1 MHVEGI
7 PAAGTFTTAPAEDR
21 TSDPTAAAV
30 VRALGLLRG
39 PGSGTGRVL
48 LGLAGPPAAGK
59 STLARLLIDEIN
71 RHEGPDT
78 AAYLPL
84 DGFHLSNAQLD
95 RLDLRSRKGAP
106 ETFDALGY
114 LALVQRVA
122 ADRFRDIYAPD
133 FDRTLDEPVAARH
146 LIRPCTRLV
155 VTEGNYLA
163 SPVTPWTNAR
173 ALLRELWYVDADRTA
188 RDTRLLARHTAGGQD
203 PSTARHR
210 IDTNDQPNA
219 AYVETARSVCDWV
232 VRTDAFA
239 PAHRSA

>member
-7 PAAGTFTTAPAEDR
+7 PAAGTSTTTPAVEPMP
-21 TSDPTAAAV
+21 DPTAAAV
-30 VRALGLLRG
+30 ARALGLLRG

-59 STLARLLIDEIN
+59 STLARRLIDEIN
-71 RHEGPDT
+71 RHEGPVT

-95 RLDLRSRKGAP
+95 RLDLRARKGAP

-122 ADRFRDIYAPD
+122 ADRFHDIYVPD
-133 FDRTLDEPVAARH
+133 FDRALDEPVAARH

-163 SPVTPWTNAR
+163 TPVTPWTNAR
-173 ALLRELWYVDADRTA
+173 ALLRELWYIDADHTT
-188 RDTRLLARHTAGGQD
+188 RDARLLARHTAGGQGH
-203 PSTARHR
+203 STARRR

-219 AYVETARSVCDWV
+219 EYVETARWACDWV

>member
-7 PAAGTFTTAPAEDR
+7 PVEGTSTPAGPER
-21 TSDPTAAAV
+21 AV
-30 VRALGLLRG
+30 ARALGLLRG

-59 STLARLLIDEIN
+59 STLARHLIDEIN
-71 RHEGPDT
+71 RLEGPDT

-106 ETFDALGY
+106 ETFDARGY
-114 LALVQRVA
+114 LTLLQRVA
-122 ADRFRDIYAPD
+122 ADRFHDIYAPD

-163 SPVTPWTNAR
+163 SSATPWTDAR
-173 ALLRELWYVDADRTA
+173 ALLRELWYVDAEHAA
-188 RDTRLLARHTAGGQD
+188 RDARLLDRHTAGGQD
-203 PSTARHR
+203 RAAARQR
-210 IDTNDQPNA
+210 VDLNDLPNA
-219 AYVETARSVCDWV
+219 AYVETTRMTCDWT
-232 VRTDAFA
+232 VRTD
-239 PAHRSA
+239 

>member
-1 MHVEGI
+1 MRVEGI
-7 PAAGTFTTAPAEDR
+7 PVEGTSTSTAVPA
-21 TSDPTAAAV
+21 TAVA
-30 VRALGLLRG
+30 RALGLLRG

-59 STLARLLIDEIN
+59 STLARQLIDEIN

-95 RLDLRSRKGAP
+95 RLHLRARKGAP
-106 ETFDALGY
+106 ETFDARGY
-114 LALVQRVA
+114 LALLQRAA
-122 ADRFRDIYAPD
+122 ADRFHDIYAPD

-163 SPVTPWTNAR
+163 SSATPWTDAR
-173 ALLRELWYVDADRTA
+173 ALLRELWYVDADHAA
-188 RDTRLLARHTAGGQD
+188 RDTRLLDRHTAGGQD
-203 PSTARHR
+203 PTAARR
-210 IDTNDQPNA
+210 RVDTNDRPNA
-219 AYVETARSVCDWV
+219 AYVETTRAACDWI
-232 VRTDAFA
+232 VRTG
-239 PAHRSA
+239 

>member
-1 MHVEGI
+1 MHVEGTS
-7 PAAGTFTTAPAEDR
+7 AAGTPTTVPADERPSAPV
-21 TSDPTAAAV
+21 AAV
-30 VRALGLLRG
+30 ERALGLLHG

-59 STLARLLIDEIN
+59 STLARLLIDAVN

-95 RLDLRSRKGAP
+95 RLELRPRKGAP
-106 ETFDALGY
+106 ETFDAFGY

-122 ADRFRDIYAPD
+122 ADRFHDIYAPD

-163 SPVTPWTNAR
+163 SPATPWADAR
-173 ALLRELWYVDADRTA
+173 ALLRELWYVDADHAA
-188 RDTRLLARHTAGGQD
+188 RDARLLARHTAGGED
-203 PSTARHR
+203 HSTARR
-210 IDTNDQPNA
+210 RVDTNDRPNA
-219 AYVETARSVCDWV
+219 AHVETTRAACDWV
-232 VRTDAFA
+232 VRADVFA
-239 PAHRSA
+239 PARRTA

>member
-1 MHVEGI
+1 M
-7 PAAGTFTTAPAEDR
+7 
-21 TSDPTAAAV
+21 S
-30 VRALGLLRG
+30 RALGLLRG

-59 STLARLLIDEIN
+59 STLARLLIDEVN

-106 ETFDALGY
+106 ETFDARGY

-122 ADRFRDIYAPD
+122 ADRFHDIYVPD

-163 SPVTPWTNAR
+163 SPTTPWKDAR
-173 ALLRELWYVDADRTA
+173 ALLRELWYVDADPVA
-188 RDTRLLARHTAGGQD
+188 RDARLLARHTAGGQD
-203 PSTARHR
+203 RPTARHR

-219 AYVETARSVCDWV
+219 AHVENTRPTCDWV

>member
-1 MHVEGI
+1 MHVEGAPVTDTPTTR
-7 PAAGTFTTAPAEDR
+7 PADER
-21 TSDPTAAAV
+21 TSASAAV
-30 VRALGLLRG
+30 ARAFGLLRG

-59 STLARLLIDEIN
+59 STLARLLIDRIN
-71 RHEGPDT
+71 QHEGPDT

-84 DGFHLSNAQLD
+84 DGFHLSNTQLD
-95 RLDLRSRKGAP
+95 RLDLRPRKGAP

-122 ADRFRDIYAPD
+122 ADRFHDIYVPD

-146 LIRPCTRLV
+146 LIRPRTRLV

-163 SPVTPWTNAR
+163 SSAAPWTDAR
-173 ALLRELWYVDADRTA
+173 ALLRELWYVDADHTA

-203 PSTARHR
+203 HATARRR
-210 IDTNDQPNA
+210 IDSNDRPNA
-219 AYVETARSVCDWV
+219 AYVESTRAACDWV
-232 VRTDAFA
+232 VPADAFA
-239 PAHRSA
+239 PVHRSA